1 MFKKKRKTPKFYEQM
16 TTRELIN
23 LWIISKLPKVKEKV
37 IREQQ
42 HLREAPPPPPPDVK
56 HIAIILDGVVEDVIL
71 AQPRLSALLLSGP
84 TFVEIDTSNQSK
96 PQVGITRYENGKFVN
111 DMDDLFKGDK
121 NEKQ

>member
-37 IREQQ
+37 VREQQ
-42 HLREAPPPPPPDVK
+42 HLREAPPPPPPDVR
-56 HIAIILDGVVEDVIL
+56 HIAIVLDGVVEDVIL

-84 TFVEIDTSNQSK
+84 TFVEIDTSKQSK
-96 PQVGITRYENGKFVN
+96 PQVGITRYENGEFVN
-111 DMDDLFKGDK
+111 DMDKLFKGDK
-121 NEKQ
+121 DEK